1 MLVEAGGYHAAPASA
16 AGYAA
21 GSVANYLLNR
31 RWTFRSDRPHPQ
43 GLARFTCMVAL
54 GCLFNV
60 ALMHVLA
67 ADLGINYLSAQVFVT
82 AAILLFNFSLSASW
96 VFGRQP

>member
-1 MLVEAGGYHAAPASA
+1 
-16 AGYAA
+16 
-21 GSVANYLLNR
+21 
-31 RWTFRSDRPHPQ
+31 
-43 GLARFTCMVAL
+43 
-54 GCLFNV
+54 
-60 ALMHVLA
+60 MHVLA